1 MSQKY
6 QNAHLNAHL
15 DREQRYFSSS
25 PQHLSSLYTA
35 RISDLPHQLSMVGGT
50 FLALQD
56 TTESI

>member
-15 DREQRYFSSS
+15 DCEQRYFSSS

-35 RISDLPHQLSMVGGT
+35 RISDLPDQLSMVGGT
-50 FLALQD
+50 FLAL
-56 TTESI
+56 